1 MKNKL
6 IETKPKKRLL
16 LGVLYASVLVAAISF
31 GTYFFIRYN
40 QVNDK
45 YHALQMTDDQKNQQ
59 YVAKIAKLYNVPK
72 FETEKPTVAII
83 SDLSKLPDTVV
94 GKKFFE
100 GAKKDDVVIL
110 YKNADLSIIYRPSD
124 NKIIRTD
131 NYSNALAAT
140 NTYKVAIIAPSD
152 QQEAIVQKLQTSFGN
167 VSIVNKTNP
176 KTIVAQGIVVDASG
190 TNAKAAQE
198 LADKLGLSVGQLPEG
213 ESKVDGATLIVV
225 TASQPAP

>member
-1 MKNKL
+1 MGNKL
-6 IETKPKKRLL
+6 VETKPKKRLL
-16 LGVLYASVLVAAISF
+16 LGVLYASVLVVAISF

-45 YHALQMTDDQKNQQ
+45 YQALQMTDDQKNQQ

-72 FETEKPTVAII
+72 FQDEKPTVAII

-100 GAKKDDVVIL
+100 GVKKDDIVIF
-110 YKNADLSIIYRPSD
+110 YKKADLSIIYRPSE

-131 NYSNALAAT
+131 NYANALAAT
-140 NTYKVAIIAPSD
+140 NTYKVAIIAPND
-152 QQEAIVQKLQTSFGN
+152 QQDSIVQKLQTSFGN
-167 VSIVNKTNP
+167 ISIISKSNP
-176 KTIVAQGIVVDASG
+176 KASVTQGVVVDATGS
-190 TNAKAAQE
+190 NAKAAQE
-198 LADKLGLSVGQLPEG
+198 LAEKLGLSVGQLPEG